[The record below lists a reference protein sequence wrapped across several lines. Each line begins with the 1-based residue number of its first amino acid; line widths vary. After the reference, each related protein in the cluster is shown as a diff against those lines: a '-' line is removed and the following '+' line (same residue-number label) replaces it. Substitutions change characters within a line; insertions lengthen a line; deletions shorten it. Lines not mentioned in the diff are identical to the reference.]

1 MFDNM
6 YIKLFVVLKY
16 INGKIRDSFIFV
28 ENLQFYEDKF
38 RLINRRVIVF
48 FNYKKNKICNLRFIK
63 NVLVLD

>member
-6 YIKLFVVLKY
+6 YIKLFIVLKY

-48 FNYKKNKICNLRFIK
+48 FNYKKK
-63 NVLVLD
+63 